1 MLDALDEHV
10 GGLATW
16 HRPNGGFFCWLTLRR
31 PELLADVI
39 QRCERARVLVRSGS
53 VFRVDG
59 AGLGAI
65 RLAFSHAPHHQ
76 IRTGV
81 RVLGEAIRASI
92 AANP

>member
-1 MLDALDEHV
+1 M
-10 GGLATW
+10 
-16 HRPNGGFFCWLTLRR
+16 
-31 PELLADVI
+31 
-39 QRCERARVLVRSGS
+39 QRCERAGVLVRSGS

-65 RLAFSHAPHHQ
+65 RLAFSHAPHDQ

-81 RVLGEAIRASI
+81 RILGEAIRASI